1 MKNVKIPVAHW
12 DCILTER
19 EKERWRGDVG
29 RDGNREG
36 WRDSGRKG
44 ETERGEKTEGFLGV
58 GVCLHN
64 SVGLLRSPPPPYF
77 LLLVI

>member
-19 EKERWRGDVG
+19 EKERWRGDGG

-58 GVCLHN
+58 GF
-64 SVGLLRSPPPPYF
+64 R
-77 LLLVI
+77 I

>member
-19 EKERWRGDVG
+19 EIKRSRGGGG

-44 ETERGEKTEGFLGV
+44 ETERGDKTEGFV
-58 GVCLHN
+58 
-64 SVGLLRSPPPPYF
+64 
-77 LLLVI
+77 

>member
-19 EKERWRGDVG
+19 EKERWGRVDGG

-44 ETERGEKTEGFLGV
+44 ETEGGEKTEGFLGV
-58 GVCLHN
+58 G
-64 SVGLLRSPPPPYF
+64 F
-77 LLLVI
+77 